1 MTLTTHR
8 AETRLSAPPNAAA
21 TPQNQT
27 TQAAPSR
34 RASLKMCGEC
44 NLCCK
49 VYDVEDLEK
58 KAGHHCHNSGR
69 EGGCGIWGLHPK
81 SCQEFKCLWLK
92 HDDMSGLWRPDN
104 AGFVMRL
111 EAGGR
116 NLILD
121 VDPDRPDAWKREPY
135 YSQIKLWS
143 EIMPRNEGLVLCYAP
158 EALYVVTPMED
169 LTLRAPKKGDIL
181 ETGMEMSL
189 FGLRPFARVV
199 PAKETHARKRA

>member
-8 AETRLSAPPNAAA
+8 AETRSPAPKTASTPSASPSV
-21 TPQNQT
+21 
-27 TQAAPSR
+27 APSR
-34 RASLKMCGEC
+34 RASLKMCGDC

-49 VYDVEDLEK
+49 IYDVEDLEK
-58 KAGHHCHNSGR
+58 KAGQHCHHSGR

-121 VDPDRPDAWKREPY
+121 ADPDRPAAWKQEPY

-143 EIMPRNEGLVLCYAP
+143 EIMPKNEGLVLCYAP
-158 EALYVVTPMED
+158 EGLYVVTPMED
-169 LTLRAPKKGDIL
+169 LLLRTPKKGDIL

-189 FGLRPFARVV
+189 FGLRPYARVV
-199 PAKETHARKRA
+199 PVKDVARKRA

>member
-8 AETRLSAPPNAAA
+8 ANTRSPAPPNAAT
-21 TPQNQT
+21 TPSN
-27 TQAAPSR
+27 QAAPSR

-49 VYDVEDLEK
+49 VYDVEDFEK
-58 KAGHHCHNSGR
+58 KAGQHCHNSGR

-81 SCQEFKCLWLK
+81 SCQDFKCLWLK

-116 NLILD
+116 NVIID
-121 VDPDRPDAWKREPY
+121 VDPDRPDAWKAEPY
-135 YSQIKLWS
+135 YSQIKAWS

-158 EALYVVTPMED
+158 EGLYVVTPMED
-169 LTLRAPKKGDIL
+169 LLLRAPKKGDVL

-189 FGLRPFARVV
+189 FGWQPFARVI
-199 PAKETHARKRA
+199 PAKETTTRKRA